1 VSDPRDKTPDGQAI
15 VYSVGT
21 DALCV
26 ACIAR
31 QTEVP
36 IDRVLM
42 LMPVLE
48 AEHKVLR
55 ARGRCRSCLR
65 RNGTVFRLAENL
77 PRHSPAAYD
86 GTRRHGGVRCARC
99 AKPIGVGR
107 RVVVLWGGQPY
118 HAVCLHVHGAQPQP
132 FRAIVRGDAGVGASR
147 TCGCSH
153 ERAQHLFERAR
164 KAWTVCRACRCVRFK
179 PAPGTE

>member
-1 VSDPRDKTPDGQAI
+1 MSDPRDNTPDGQAI

-36 IDRVLM
+36 IDRVLT

-48 AEHKVLR
+48 AERKVLS

-65 RNGTVFRLAENL
+65 RNSAVFKLAVDL
-77 PRHSPAAYD
+77 RPLAPAAYD
-86 GTRRHGGVRCARC
+86 GTRRHGGVRCVRC
-99 AKPIGVGR
+99 AKPIVVGR
-107 RVVVLWGGQPY
+107 RLVVLWGGQPY
-118 HAVCLHVHGAQPQP
+118 HTVCLHVRGAQPQP

-153 ERAQHLFERAR
+153 ESTRR
-164 KAWTVCRACRCVRFK
+164 CRAAVRN
-179 PAPGTE
+179 